1 MGKVATKDA
10 LSTITKLGKALG
22 LSYFTERTGEGVQN
36 LVSSRYQKG
45 DYDNAEGYS
54 LLSGAANMAN
64 LGLEANLA
72 YYGIHPDNT
81 LNTDKD
87 LINEMKIGG
96 FTGLFMTGVYG
107 ARDVYEGTKQV
118 LTDNKL
124 RGLTADHY
132 ADAERD
138 NKIDQ
143 FISASK

>member
-1 MGKVATKDA
+1 
-10 LSTITKLGKALG
+10 
-22 LSYFTERTGEGVQN
+22 
-36 LVSSRYQKG
+36 
-45 DYDNAEGYS
+45 
-54 LLSGAANMAN
+54 
-64 LGLEANLA
+64 
-72 YYGIHPDNT
+72 
-81 LNTDKD
+81 
-87 LINEMKIGG
+87 MKIGG